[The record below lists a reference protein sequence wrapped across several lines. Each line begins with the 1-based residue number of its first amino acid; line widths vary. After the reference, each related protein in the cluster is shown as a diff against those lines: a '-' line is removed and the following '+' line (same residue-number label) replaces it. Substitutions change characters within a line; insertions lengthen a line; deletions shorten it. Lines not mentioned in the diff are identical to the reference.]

1 MIAVFAERLKP
12 NVPRGKIPLRMDFT
26 VAFDPADSARVS
38 RFVVGRFFTPR
49 ELPQA
54 LGRALFTRDFLLTAG
69 IPLAL
74 CGAAYLLPEEH
85 RVIAFAAVIAWLAVA
100 AALLLAMGKSHAIG
114 CTGAEGTLAG
124 GLRLKVSK
132 GKRRICLAG
141 VVVEPD
147 FRGKGIFTALLL
159 AAFRLAARERERGPV
174 TLTVFG
180 PAHPASKHVVEKY
193 FDGALA
199 LPVETEAGS
208 TFSKSLAALEEE
220 VRALAEKGVTHRFTL
235 SDRGLF

>member
-1 MIAVFAERLKP
+1 VEF
-12 NVPRGKIPLRMDFT
+12 NVT
-26 VAFDPADSARVS
+26 FDPADSARVS

-54 LGRALFTRDFLLTAG
+54 VGRALFTRDFVLTAG
-69 IPLAL
+69 LPLAL
-74 CGAAYLLPEEH
+74 CAVAYALPED
-85 RVIAFAAVIAWLAVA
+85 RRLPVFIVVLAWLAIA
-100 AALLLAMGKSHAIG
+100 AVLLLSMGKSHAIG
-114 CTGAEGTLAG
+114 CATAEGTLAG

-180 PAHPASKHVVEKY
+180 PAHPASKHVVTKY

-199 LPVETEAGS
+199 LPVETAEGS
-208 TFSKSLAALEEE
+208 TFSKSLAALEGE
-220 VRALAEKGVTHRFTL
+220 VRELAEKGTTHRFTI
-235 SDRGLF
+235 SDRGLFDA